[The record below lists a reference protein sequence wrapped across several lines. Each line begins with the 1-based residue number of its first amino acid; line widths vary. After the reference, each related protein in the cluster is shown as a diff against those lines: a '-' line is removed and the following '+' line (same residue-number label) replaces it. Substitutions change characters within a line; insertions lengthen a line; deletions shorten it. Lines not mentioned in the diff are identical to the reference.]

1 MCALGGRAGRTAYGL
16 RRVRRL
22 LWGVH
27 ALVVRLRVNR
37 RRATVRI
44 RRRQMRLDFV
54 VFLRRRAR
62 GAEAVSVE
70 VSTRILTDD
79 SVSVPYVC
87 TQSRSVRSHA
97 RAADPTE
104 RIGKDNRVEHAAQ
117 DLPANV
123 QTSRDGTLPGVPP
136 VARVRP
142 VPRTYH
148 LSGRAMQAPG
158 TERGHS
164 ARRAVALPRQT
175 AVKQRTGPFS
185 GANET
190 GNRFARSRAAQ
201 WRTAGVTM
209 VGLVLHRL
217 TVRHRLRFLGCG
229 HRAWW
234 WWCGGD
240 LQRFALVR
248 DCRRT
253 RSFSETVCNSI
264 CIRFDWWKKDCVGCV
279 CLFRDF
285 LDFGESRGSL
295 YFFRTQR
302 HKYTTILNSLTNCIL
317 NTDYFSIQYCPYRKR
332 IG

>member
-1 MCALGGRAGRTAYGL
+1 
-16 RRVRRL
+16 
-22 LWGVH
+22 
-27 ALVVRLRVNR
+27 LVVRLRVNR

-209 VGLVLHRL
+209 VGLALHRL

-248 DCRRT
+248 DCRILYWQCRIFGCKSANHVICVSPS
-253 RSFSETVCNSI
+253 RSVKGRSPEGFFSFACQKHI
-264 CIRFDWWKKDCVGCV
+264 
-279 CLFRDF
+279 
-285 LDFGESRGSL
+285 
-295 YFFRTQR
+295 
-302 HKYTTILNSLTNCIL
+302 
-317 NTDYFSIQYCPYRKR
+317 NT
-332 IG
+332 